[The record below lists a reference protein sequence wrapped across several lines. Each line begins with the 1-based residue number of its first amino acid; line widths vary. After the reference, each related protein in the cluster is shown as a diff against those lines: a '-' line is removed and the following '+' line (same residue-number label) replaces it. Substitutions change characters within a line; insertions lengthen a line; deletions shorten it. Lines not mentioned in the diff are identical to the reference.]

1 VNDST
6 SESPTAK
13 GETFQSIAPAVL
25 AELMKQAPVRLVDV
39 RTPEEFERYH
49 AEGATNVPLDEL
61 DPAAILQASA
71 DPCYLICRAGSR
83 SRLAAEKIRA
93 QVPELQTVLV
103 EGGTLGWRDA
113 ELPIFRA
120 PRPRKRPSLTNIIVV
135 SLMVLSGLLAVL
147 VHPGLLGISGLA
159 VAYLVAISTLHP
171 RVWLWADE
179 PDVTEG
185 IQG

>member
-1 VNDST
+1 MNDST
-6 SESPTAK
+6 SESLTAK
-13 GETFQSIAPAVL
+13 VETFQTISPAAL
-25 AELMKQAPVRLVDV
+25 AELMKQSPVRLVDV

-49 AEGATNVPLDEL
+49 AEGATNVPLDQLE
-61 DPAAILQASA
+61 PVAMLQGSG

-93 QVPELQTVLV
+93 QSPELQTVLV

-113 ELPIFRA
+113 DLPMVRA

-135 SLMVLSGLLAVL
+135 ALMVLSVFLAVL

-179 PDVTEG
+179 PEVTEG